1 MVIVL
6 QVVVVTPIR
15 QCCVHSKRVVL
26 SCRCGPPAHGA
37 VVYVRT
43 CVAVCYWSRLCCS
56 DVAMVTTVLNGTSL
70 DSLIYKIFI
79 SVISIIYLYVCLELS
94 N

>member
-1 MVIVL
+1 M
-6 QVVVVTPIR
+6 
-15 QCCVHSKRVVL
+15 
-26 SCRCGPPAHGA
+26 
-37 VVYVRT
+37 
-43 CVAVCYWSRLCCS
+43 CCS